1 MKQKKY
7 ITPLLALLF
16 LVGYTATVS
25 MLYPNTLH
33 MMESNCW
40 TEDYVLQFFRWPVVG
55 AFLMALPMC
64 AAMLLAALLL
74 RLCRLPRLMPLSLAV
89 ALALAYLYPPS
100 AEYEWGEDKL
110 FSQKLHQQ
118 EQLHRYTRMAA
129 SRQWNELQRTI
140 RRDGTATSRLGMQYM
155 LLAESANGTLAEN
168 LFAYPINETED
179 FLSRGLSTNVAC
191 EFNRLFYDNIGV
203 WDECFHQAQE
213 YSMSLPRFSL
223 HSLSHMIDY
232 SIKEAEWA
240 VAEKLLTVLGQA
252 LFYDDFIADRRN
264 QIAEGRK
271 LKPAN
276 DAPLRQDNFVTGYSM
291 QNEMVRLYQY
301 HIGDSAK
308 IQEYMLC
315 CMLIRKKLPQFVQGL
330 KVLPRYADTPV
341 DQLPSSFRQAI
352 LIYESQGQA
361 LRDEPSGTYAHFF
374 YNIKIPEQEKH
385 HAPSSVN

>member
-1 MKQKKY
+1 MKQKIY

-25 MLYPNTLH
+25 MMYPNTLR

-110 FSQKLHQQ
+110 FNQKLHQQ

-129 SRQWNELQRTI
+129 SRLWNELQRTI
-140 RRDGTATSRLGMQYM
+140 RRDGTATSKLGMQYM

-179 FLSRGLSTNVAC
+179 FLSRGLSTIVAC

-240 VAEKLLTVLGQA
+240 VAEKLLTVLG
-252 LFYDDFIADRRN
+252 
-264 QIAEGRK
+264 
-271 LKPAN
+271 
-276 DAPLRQDNFVTGYSM
+276 
-291 QNEMVRLYQY
+291 
-301 HIGDSAK
+301 
-308 IQEYMLC
+308 
-315 CMLIRKKLPQFVQGL
+315 
-330 KVLPRYADTPV
+330 
-341 DQLPSSFRQAI
+341 
-352 LIYESQGQA
+352 
-361 LRDEPSGTYAHFF
+361 
-374 YNIKIPEQEKH
+374 
-385 HAPSSVN
+385 